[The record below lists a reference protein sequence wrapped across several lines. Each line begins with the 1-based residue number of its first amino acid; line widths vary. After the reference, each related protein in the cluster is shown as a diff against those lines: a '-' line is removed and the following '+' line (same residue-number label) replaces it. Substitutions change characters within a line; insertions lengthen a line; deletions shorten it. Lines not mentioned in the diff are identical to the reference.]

1 MDTLCSSDTLYTMLG
16 EDQGDYITP
25 GTGNIKSIKCLI
37 PLPCTST
44 HVESPSGGQNTLM
57 VALLRRINEF
67 GEEICLFVFNS
78 VWFSLVCAESSFLH
92 MHFSSC

>member
-1 MDTLCSSDTLYTMLG
+1 MDTLRSSDTLYTMLG
-16 EDQGDYITP
+16 EDQDDFITP

-44 HVESPSGGQNTLM
+44 HVETPSGGQNTLM

-67 GEEICLFVFNS
+67 GEEILFVCF
-78 VWFSLVCAESSFLH
+78 
-92 MHFSSC
+92 